1 MGDMSSCSRLPVGTI
16 KLTGKLQHRG
26 PWLLPLISTIIIR
39 AMPVDKHLRDPL
51 KGLLLWPD

>member
-51 KGLLLWPD
+51 KGLLL